1 MLRTELAE
9 LLVHGFKTDG
19 VALGFKAKMADVAF
33 EFEHFGLG
41 VGQHGGEE
49 VRGLCGQDFGR

>member
-1 MLRTELAE
+1 M
-9 LLVHGFKTDG
+9 LVHGFKTDG

-33 EFEHFGLG
+33 ELKDFELG
-41 VGQHGGEE
+41 VSQHGGEE